1 MTMLA
6 NSIAFSEAEKRAG
19 YAAQSVI
26 KAIAESII
34 QNQQELFDTSEE
46 RSAAG
51 KVLTQLEKD
60 VDFRSRLESSFIAWI
75 AESQTLLPP
84 RKL

>member
-1 MTMLA
+1 MAMVA
-6 NSIAFSEAEKRAG
+6 NSITFGEAEKKAG

-26 KAIAESII
+26 QALAESII

-46 RSAAG
+46 RSAAV
-51 KVLTQLEKD
+51 KVLTQLEQD
-60 VDFRSRLESSFIAWI
+60 GSFRGRLEAAFVAWI
-75 AESQTLLPP
+75 AENHTLLPP